1 MAEAR
6 LQDFRIGTNK
16 QYFEINCME
25 GFFVKLLTLY
35 SGRALNTYEYTCTQQ
50 TMR

>member
-1 MAEAR
+1 MKILMTEAS

-25 GFFVKLLTLY
+25 DFFVK
-35 SGRALNTYEYTCTQQ
+35 
-50 TMR
+50 